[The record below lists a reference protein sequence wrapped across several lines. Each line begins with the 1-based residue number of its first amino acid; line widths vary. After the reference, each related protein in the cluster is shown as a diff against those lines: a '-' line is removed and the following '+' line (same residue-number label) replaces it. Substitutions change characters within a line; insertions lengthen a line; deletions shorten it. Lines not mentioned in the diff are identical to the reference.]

1 MNRTVKVGMPQ
12 MALGCLSE
20 NWLLK
25 ELGDLHWD
33 TLCSSLKS
41 TSRDL
46 VDSQGRR
53 LYATFVRIRIDLD
66 GTLRDFGEGDE
77 ITFRAEMMRFGRST
91 VQSTIAIQGPKSS
104 GTARLLTTFSVR
116 TRADSNALLK
126 SEPMGDY
133 CGIEAASDISP
144 FFKEYSA
151 VRAEFGRYTGD
162 LRPGPEDTYQIN
174 PFVDSNGANLLYFAA
189 YQSISDLLTLR
200 SHPEETNV
208 STSSR
213 DIYFFRNTDLGDTVY
228 RQPVARSLRGS
239 GSVDS
244 AHLLI
249 RSDGQCLAYVNTV
262 KEP

>member
-1 MNRTVKVGMPQ
+1 MPQ

-77 ITFRAEMMRFGRST
+77 ISFCAEMMRFGRST

-104 GTARLLTTFSVR
+104 GTASLLTTFSVR

-126 SEPMGDY
+126 SEPMG
-133 CGIEAASDISP
+133 I
-144 FFKEYSA
+144 
-151 VRAEFGRYTGD
+151 T
-162 LRPGPEDTYQIN
+162 T
-174 PFVDSNGANLLYFAA
+174 
-189 YQSISDLLTLR
+189 TLR
-200 SHPEETNV
+200 LPQISAP
-208 STSSR
+208 SSR
-213 DIYFFRNTDLGDTVY
+213 NTQQSV
-228 RQPVARSLRGS
+228 PS
-239 GSVDS
+239 SVDTPDTLS
-244 AHLLI
+244 RAPRTRT
-249 RSDGQCLAYVNTV
+249 RSTHS
-262 KEP
+262 